1 MKHIVGVADMKV
13 VSQPGDIIVTHALGS
28 CLGIAVH
35 DSVVGVGGL
44 LHVMLPMSKI
54 SPEKA
59 QANPCMF
66 VDTGVPAL
74 FKAIYDAG
82 GEKKRLKVTVAGG
95 ANIQNHGEDKFAIGQ
110 RNYTV
115 FKKILWKNGVLTEAE
130 DVAGIVARTMYLEI
144 GSGKVWLTIKG
155 EQVPLMV

>member
-35 DSVVGVGGL
+35 DPVIGVGGL

-59 QANPCMF
+59 LANPSMF

-74 FKAIYDAG
+74 FRAIYDAG
-82 GEKKRLKVTVAGG
+82 GEKRRLKVTVAGG

-115 FKKILWKNGVLTEAE
+115 FKKILWKNGVLIDAE
-130 DVAGIVARTMYLEI
+130 DVAGTIARTMYLEI
-144 GSGKVWLTIKG
+144 GSGKVWLSIQGK
-155 EQVPLMV
+155 QVSLMV